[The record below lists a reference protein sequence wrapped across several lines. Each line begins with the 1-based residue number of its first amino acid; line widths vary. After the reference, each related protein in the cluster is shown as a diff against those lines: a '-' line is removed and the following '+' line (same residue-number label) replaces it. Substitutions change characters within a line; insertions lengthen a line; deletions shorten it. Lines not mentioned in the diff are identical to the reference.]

1 MKKKV
6 VAFAAGLGV
15 VSSSA
20 LADDARWISVSYRD
34 RTQTTISCGAGA
46 MCEVT
51 LERGER
57 LLGGEFVGETLLSS
71 ADGAAETGQY
81 ELWNH
86 SSMYEGE
93 GVQQTPH
100 LTFVASK
107 PGLTADAVITTSR
120 RVYRLELHSIA
131 SLRPTYVRF
140 EYPQVVAMR
149 PRSRPHATVDAPRTI
164 AEQMERACAT
174 MPANERYGTDAQP
187 AQWRPMRACHSSSR
201 TFVQLPSSGTVPMDV
216 PIPFLA
222 TPSGDQGVVWQYDSS
237 SRIYGIDL
245 VADEFVLTLG
255 TGKHQTRMRVQRQV
269 PPALGVTPGRSVG
282 IAQPA
287 PEPTSTRF
295 FER

>member
-1 MKKKV
+1 MKKQV

-15 VSSSA
+15 VSTSA
-20 LADDARWISVSYRD
+20 LADDARWIYVSYRD

-57 LLGGEFVGETLLSS
+57 LLGGEFVGETLSSS
-71 ADGAAETGQY
+71 ADGAAQTGQY

-93 GVQQTPH
+93 GAQQTPH

-107 PGLTADAVITTSR
+107 PGLTADAVITTNR

-140 EYPQVVAMR
+140 EYPQAVAMR
-149 PRSRPHATVDAPRTI
+149 PRSRSNATVDPPLTI
-164 AEQMERACAT
+164 AEQMDRACAT
-174 MPANERYGTDAQP
+174 MPANERYGTDAEP
-187 AQWRPMRACHSSSR
+187 VQWRPKRVCHSASR
-201 TFVQLPSSGTVPMDV
+201 TFVQLSSSATIPVDV

-222 TPSGDQGVVWQYDSS
+222 TPGGDQGVVWQYDSA

-255 TGKHQTRMRVQRQV
+255 TGKHQTRMHVQRQV
-269 PPALGVTPGRSVG
+269 APGLDVAPAPSVSV
-282 IAQPA
+282 AQPS